1 MPDHDHEQ
9 WLGMA
14 ALAAA
19 DMLPDDEVA
28 LFEAH
33 HASCRRCQEELSEL
47 GAVAGALNAVPIGAD
62 MPDPPATLKEGVVW
76 AVRGAR
82 RADRRRSRFIPAI
95 AAAAAAIALF
105 GAGLALP
112 EASGPPQERLTVAT
126 TQTAV
131 DAQASL
137 VAHTWGTEVKL
148 VLTGLDAGE
157 EYRVTLIDREGE
169 RVDAGTF
176 IGVDDR
182 PVVCD
187 MNAAVLRP
195 DATRMEVAS
204 ADGVVV
210 AADLPAP

>member
-19 DMLPDDEVA
+19 GMLPDDEVPQ
-28 LFEAH
+28 FERH
-33 HASCRRCQEELSEL
+33 LASCRRCQEELSEL
-47 GAVAGALNAVPIGAD
+47 RAVAGALNAPPIGAH
-62 MPDPPATLKEGVVW
+62 MPDPPPALKEGVVW

-82 RADRRRSRFIPAI
+82 RDDRRRTRFVPAI
-95 AAAAAAIALF
+95 AAAAAAIAF
-105 GAGLALP
+105 FAAGVALP
-112 EASGPPQERLTVAT
+112 APSGPPQERLAVAT
-126 TQTAV
+126 TSATV

-148 VLTGLDAGE
+148 VLEGLEDGE
-157 EYRVTLIDREGE
+157 EYRVTFVDRQGE

-204 ADGVVV
+204 QGEVIV

>member
-9 WLGMA
+9 WLEMA

-19 DMLPDDEVA
+19 DMLPDDEVEQ
-28 LFEAH
+28 FEAH
-33 HASCRRCQEELSEL
+33 LASCRRCQEELSEL
-47 GAVAGALNAVPIGAD
+47 RAVAGALNAAPIGED
-62 MPDPPATLKEGVVW
+62 MADPPATLKEGVVW

-82 RADRRRSRFIPAI
+82 RTDRRRSRFIPAI
-95 AAAAAAIALF
+95 AAAAAAIAFF
-105 GAGLALP
+105 GAGVALP
-112 EASGPPQERLTVAT
+112 GPAGPPQERLTVAT
-126 TQTAV
+126 TETAV

-157 EYRVTLIDREGE
+157 EYRVTFIDRQGD

-195 DATRMEVAS
+195 NATRMEVAS
-204 ADGVVV
+204 SEGVVV